1 MKKYLFLLASLFLLT
16 SCNFTE
22 EITFNEDGSGEF
34 IMSYDMSQVMKT
46 MEEQMGGGKKKEGKE
61 MVKMDS
67 IIYFNDLIVD
77 KADSIAKLPQ
87 EEQDKIKSL
96 KDIVMKMSMDEENG
110 VFNMGVG
117 ASFKNLNDLPAAL
130 EKIENAKSF
139 NSKNDQTM
147 SRMGDSEVAKASEN
161 MFEYVDFSYDGKTFS
176 RRLKDDY
183 KQSDDGMEALNA
195 EISEMGE
202 AKEMFESMSYT
213 LVYNFPKAVKS
224 VTNEN
229 AEISKDGKTVT
240 LTMNFIE
247 MIKSPEMMTLD
258 VVLED

>member
-1 MKKYLFLLASLFLLT
+1 MKRYLFVLASLFLLT

-34 IMSYDMSQVMKT
+34 IMSYDMSEVMKT
-46 MEEQMGGGKKKEGKE
+46 LEKEMGGGQNKEGKE
-61 MVKMDS
+61 KVKMDS
-67 IIYFNDLIVD
+67 VIYFKDLLVD
-77 KADSIAKLPQ
+77 KADSIATLPV
-87 EEQDKIKSL
+87 EEQEKIKSM

-110 VFNMGVG
+110 VFNLGVG
-117 ASFKNLNDLPAAL
+117 STFTSLEELPEAL
-130 EKIENAKSF
+130 KKIDEAKSL
-139 NSKNDQTM
+139 NSNTDQTF
-147 SRMGDSEVAKASEN
+147 SKMGDSQVAKASED

-176 RRLKDDY
+176 RSLKKDY
-183 KQSDDGMEALNA
+183 KKSEDNMEALNK

-213 LVYNFPKAVKS
+213 LVYNFPKPIKS
-224 VTNEN
+224 VTNKN
-229 AEISKDGKTVT
+229 AEISNDGKTVT
-240 LTMNFIE
+240 LKMNFIE